1 MSVFVAGTDTE
12 VGKTVTSALLM
23 ARYGRQSD
31 LGYWKPI
38 ATGASTDRNVTTVE
52 RLASTYGNIHPESYR
67 FNPPVSPHLA
77 GRLART
83 VIDPERIV
91 RDFVTLRRTHPS
103 RHFIVE
109 GIGGIMVPLT
119 DDGYLM
125 AELTRRLRIPC
136 VLVARSTL
144 GTINHTL
151 LSIEALRRRKIPL
164 AGVIMNGPKNRE
176 NKKAIERFG
185 DIPVVG
191 EVETIA
197 KLTATSV
204 ATVARGIDRR
214 AILKQ
219 HLT

>member
-1 MSVFVAGTDTE
+1 
-12 VGKTVTSALLM
+12 
-23 ARYGRQSD
+23 
-31 LGYWKPI
+31 
-38 ATGASTDRNVTTVE
+38 
-52 RLASTYGNIHPESYR
+52 
-67 FNPPVSPHLA
+67 
-77 GRLART
+77 
-83 VIDPERIV
+83 
-91 RDFVTLRRTHPS
+91 
-103 RHFIVE
+103 
-109 GIGGIMVPLT
+109 MVPLT

-197 KLTATSV
+197 KLTPTSV
-204 ATVARGIDRR
+204 ATISRGIDRR